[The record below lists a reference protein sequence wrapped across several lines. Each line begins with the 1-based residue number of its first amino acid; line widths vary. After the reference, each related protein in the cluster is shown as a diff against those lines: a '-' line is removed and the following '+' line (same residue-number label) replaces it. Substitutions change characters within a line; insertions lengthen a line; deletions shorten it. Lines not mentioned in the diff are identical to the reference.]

1 VRRLLKP
8 TGLVWLNLG
17 DTFYT
22 SAMNRPGSTEHG
34 LKPKDLVGV
43 PWRAPLALQADG
55 WFLRS
60 DIIWHK
66 PNPIPEPAND
76 RPARA
81 HELLFLLSRQPRYY
95 YDAEAVREPAV
106 SKPSST
112 PWPMPAIHGG
122 KYSRPHDPR
131 VRSAT
136 KYARRDAPQSSDRH
150 RRSVWTIATEPF
162 RGSHTATFPTR
173 LVEPCVL
180 AGTSAAGCCSRCGRP
195 WERVVEISY
204 EPLSRRREDARTGA
218 FSSWS
223 SARCAGPGPP
233 AGGPPARA
241 TPTSLPPTSWT
252 RLPGPVRR

>member
-1 VRRLLKP
+1 MPSAAGATRLTVK
-8 TGLVWLNLG
+8 
-17 DTFYT
+17 
-22 SAMNRPGSTEHG
+22 
-34 LKPKDLVGV
+34 
-43 PWRAPLALQADG
+43 
-55 WFLRS
+55 RS
-60 DIIWHK
+60 DS
-66 PNPIPEPAND
+66 IPEPAND

-122 KYSRPHDPR
+122 KYSQPHDPR

-180 AGTSAAGCCSRCGRP
+180 AGSSAAGCCTRCGRP

-204 EPLSRRREDARTGA
+204 EPLSRRREGRKDRRVFELEQRQLRTARTTGWRSTCECGA
-218 FSSWS
+218 EATPAVVLDPF
-223 SARCAGPGPP
+223 AGTGTTLKVAKQHGRNAIGIELNAEYVDLIRRRCAGVVSNETHEE
-233 AGGPPARA
+233 AA
-241 TPTSLPPTSWT
+241 
-252 RLPGPVRR
+252 